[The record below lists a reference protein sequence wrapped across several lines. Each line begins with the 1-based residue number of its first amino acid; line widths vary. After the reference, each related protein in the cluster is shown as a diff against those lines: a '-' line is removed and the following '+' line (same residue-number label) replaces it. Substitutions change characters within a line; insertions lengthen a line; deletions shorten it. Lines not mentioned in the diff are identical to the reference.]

1 MDKKVSEVLESYVRN
16 APKGHELYKRDIEAR
31 GYACREYG
39 GKCSEWL
46 VKEARMTINHVIVS
60 NGTLGERSTDGQR
73 RTFRFGKAV
82 TSGEP
87 R

>member
-1 MDKKVSEVLESYVRN
+1 MNKKVSEVLESYVRN

-39 GKCSEWL
+39 EKCAEWL
-46 VKEARMTINHVIVS
+46 VKEAHMTNNHMIIS
-60 NGTLGERSTDGQR
+60 NGALGDRSTDGQR
-73 RTFRFGKAV
+73 NTLLFGKAI

>member
-1 MDKKVSEVLESYVRN
+1 MESYVRN

-46 VKEARMTINHVIVS
+46 VREAHLTNNVIIS

-73 RTFRFGKAV
+73 RISLFGKAV